1 MPLARGKLPFV
12 VLVLEEEE
20 EGEDVEEEGEDL
32 EEVGQHFQEP
42 TSPSSILPHPCNIA
56 QNLCSA

>member
-20 EGEDVEEEGEDL
+20 EEEDVEEEGGDL

-42 TSPSSILPHPCNIA
+42 TTSPSILPHPCHIA
-56 QNLCSA
+56 HNLCSA